1 VSSER
6 DGLLEHLLEGTRCD
20 AAAGESAEAY
30 ERRGTSI
37 ELVEDAEGT
46 RLSVVAERGF
56 ALRLFRSGRTAFAAS
71 SPEAVDRLPFE
82 ARLVLG
88 RARARRGARAA
99 GPVSPDR
106 ASALPPPPPPDEASQ
121 RALLASFRSALLAE
135 GEGAV
140 SLTEA
145 ILTVGART
153 ERVVTTAGR
162 DVTFGSRVATLVATV
177 TGRTAAGSVSA
188 RVLASASR
196 PEELFL
202 ARLAHQAVD
211 RALLPLRGR
220 PLAPARG
227 DLLLDPNVAAPVV
240 GRLAPAFFGDEGDA
254 LLASRTRDGRDA
266 FASPALTLVDDASA
280 PGGPVN
286 ATHDGE
292 GTPHSRTVLVSRG
305 SAAGRLSDW
314 AAAIRLEKRPTGN
327 AMRRAYT
334 DPPAIGVTNFFV
346 DPSRGAAPL
355 ELLRALARG
364 FYAAV
369 LLSRPEVDFSADR
382 FRLHAAGYWVEKGR
396 AAEAVSE
403 TLVEG
408 RLSQLLSA
416 VQAVGDDLKFVPS
429 GSGGAGSPTLFIPK
443 WKGA

>member
-1 VSSER
+1 VSPGR
-6 DGLLEHLLEGTRCD
+6 DGLLERLLAEARCD
-20 AAAGESAEAY
+20 AAAGESAEVY
-30 ERRGTSI
+30 ERRGASI

-46 RLSVVAERGF
+46 RLSVVEERGF

-71 SPEAVDRLPFE
+71 PPETAGRLPLE

-88 RARARRGARAA
+88 RARSRRGARAA
-99 GPVSPDR
+99 GPVTADR
-106 ASALPPPPPPDEASQ
+106 ASALAPGSPPDEASQ

-145 ILTVGART
+145 ILTVGARR

-162 DVTFGSRVATLVATV
+162 DVAFGSGIATLVATV

-202 ARLAHQAVD
+202 ARLAHQAMD

-220 PLAPARG
+220 PLAPPRG
-227 DLLLDPNVAAPVV
+227 DILLDPNVAAPLV

-266 FASPALTLVDDASA
+266 FASPAVSLVDDAAA
-280 PGGPVN
+280 PGGPVKE
-286 ATHDGE
+286 THDGE
-292 GTPHSRTVLVSRG
+292 GTPHARTVLVSRG
-305 SAAGRLSDW
+305 IAAGRLSDF
-314 AAAIRLEKRPTGN
+314 AAAIRLDQPPTGN
-327 AMRRAYT
+327 AIRRAYT
-334 DPPAIGVTNFFV
+334 EPPAIGVTNFFV
-346 DPSRGAAPL
+346 DPSQGVAPL
-355 ELLRALARG
+355 DLLRTLARG

-369 LLSRPEVDFSADR
+369 LLSRPVVDFAADR
-382 FRLHAAGYWVEKGR
+382 FRLHVAGYWVEKGR

-408 RLSQLLSA
+408 RLSELLRA
-416 VQAVGDDLKFVPS
+416 VEAVGDDLKFVPAGS
-429 GSGGAGSPTLFIPK
+429 GSAGSPTLFIPK
-443 WKGA
+443 WKGS

>member
-1 VSSER
+1 VSAGQ
-6 DGLLEHLLEGTRCD
+6 DGLVERLLAGARCD
-20 AAAGESAEAY
+20 AAAGETAEAY

-37 ELVEDAEGT
+37 EIVEDSEGT
-46 RLSVVAERGF
+46 RLSVVTERGL

-71 SPEAVDRLPFE
+71 PPEAADRLPAE

-99 GPVSPDR
+99 GPLAAAG
-106 ASALPPPPPPDEASQ
+106 ASAPAAPLPPDEASA
-121 RALLASFRSALLAE
+121 RALLASFRSALFAA

-145 ILTVGART
+145 ILTAGVRT
-153 ERVVTTAGR
+153 ERVATTAGR
-162 DVTFGSRVATLVATV
+162 DIAFGSGIATLVATV
-177 TGRTAAGSVSA
+177 AGRTSAGSVSA

-196 PEELFL
+196 PEEIPL

-211 RALLPLRGR
+211 RVLLPLRGR

-227 DLLLDPNVAAPVV
+227 DLLLDPSVAAPIVS
-240 GRLAPAFFGDEGDA
+240 RLAPAFFGDEGDA

-266 FASPALTLVDDASA
+266 FAAPALSLVDDASA
-280 PGGPVN
+280 PGGPVK

-292 GTPHSRTVLVSRG
+292 GTPHARTVLVSRG
-305 SAAGRLSDW
+305 VARGRLSDT
-314 AAAIRLEKRPTGN
+314 AAAVRLERPPTGN
-327 AMRRAYT
+327 ALRRAYT
-334 DPPAIGVTNFFV
+334 EPPAIGVTNFFV
-346 DPSRGAAPL
+346 DPSAGVAPL
-355 ELLRALARG
+355 DLLRALARG

-369 LLSRPEVDFSADR
+369 LLSRPEVDLPADR

-396 AAEAVSE
+396 ATDAISE

-408 RLSQLLSA
+408 RLSELLRSVA
-416 VQAVGDDLKFVPS
+416 AVGDDLRFAPS
-429 GSGGAGSPTLFIPK
+429 GAGSPTLFVPK

>member
-1 VSSER
+1 MNPGH
-6 DGLLEHLLEGTRCD
+6 DGLLERLLDDARCD
-20 AAAGESAEAY
+20 AGAGESAEAY

-37 ELVEDAEGT
+37 ELAEDAEGT

-71 SPEAVDRLPFE
+71 PPESVDRLPFE

-99 GPVSPDR
+99 GPVALDR
-106 ASALPPPPPPDEASQ
+106 PSALPPPSPPDEASA
-121 RALLASFRSALLAE
+121 RALLASFRSALIAE

-153 ERVVTTAGR
+153 ERVATTAGR
-162 DVTFGSRVATLVATV
+162 DVAFGSGIATLVATV

-220 PLAPARG
+220 PLAPSRA
-227 DLLLDPNVAAPVV
+227 DLLLDPNVAAPVI
-240 GRLAPAFFGDEGDA
+240 GRLAPAFFGDEGAA

-266 FASPALTLVDDASA
+266 FASPALSLVDDASA
-280 PGGPVN
+280 PGGPVK
-286 ATHDGE
+286 ASYDGE

-305 SAAGRLSDW
+305 VATGRLSDC
-314 AAAIRLEKRPTGN
+314 AAAICLEQPPTGN
-327 AMRRAYT
+327 AMRRAYVE
-334 DPPAIGVTNFFV
+334 PPAIGITNFFV
-346 DPSRGAAPL
+346 DPSRGVAPL

-369 LLSRPEVDFSADR
+369 LLSRPDVDFAADR
-382 FRLHAAGYWVEKGR
+382 FRLHAAGYWVEKGQ
-396 AAEAVSE
+396 AAGTVSE

-408 RLSQLLSA
+408 RLSELLRA
-416 VQAVGDDLKFVPS
+416 VEAVGDDLKFVPS
-429 GSGGAGSPTLFIPK
+429 GSGGAGSPTLFVPK

>member
-1 VSSER
+1 MR
-6 DGLLEHLLEGTRCD
+6 GGHDGLLERLLASARCD

-37 ELVEDAEGT
+37 EFVEDAEGM
-46 RLSVVAERGF
+46 RLSVVKERGF

-71 SPEAVDRLPFE
+71 PPEAVESLPAE

-88 RARARRGARAA
+88 RARTRRGARAT
-99 GPVSPDR
+99 GPVAGRD
-106 ASALPPPPPPDEASQ
+106 ASAPPSPPDEASA
-121 RALLASFRSALLAE
+121 RVLLASFRSDLLAA

-145 ILTVGART
+145 VLTAGART

-162 DVTFGSRVATLVATV
+162 DVAFGSAMATLVATV

-188 RVLASASR
+188 RVLASAPR
-196 PEELFL
+196 ADELSL
-202 ARLAHQAVD
+202 SRLAHHAVD
-211 RALLPLRGR
+211 RVLLPLRGR

-240 GRLAPAFFGDEGDA
+240 GRLAPAFFGDDGDV

-266 FASPALTLVDDASA
+266 FAAPVLSLVDDASV
-280 PGGPVN
+280 PGGPVS

-292 GTPHSRTVLVSRG
+292 GTAHARTVVVSRG
-305 SAAGRLSDW
+305 IATSRLSD
-314 AAAIRLEKRPTGN
+314 AAAAVRLDQPPTGN
-327 AMRRAYT
+327 ALRRAYT
-334 DPPAIGVTNFFV
+334 EPPAIGVTNFFV
-346 DPSRGAAPL
+346 DPTAGVAPL

-369 LLSRPEVDFSADR
+369 LLSRPEVDLAADR

-396 AAEAVSE
+396 ATEAISE

-408 RLSQLLSA
+408 RLSELLRA
-416 VQAVGDDLKFVPS
+416 VEAVGDDLKFVPS
-429 GSGGAGSPTLFIPK
+429 GAGGTGSPTLFVPK

>member
-1 VSSER
+1 VSPGR
-6 DGLLEHLLEGTRCD
+6 DGLLERLLAESRCD
-20 AAAGESAEAY
+20 ATAGESAEAY

-71 SPEAVDRLPFE
+71 PPEAVDRLPFE

-99 GPVSPDR
+99 GPVALDR
-106 ASALPPPPPPDEASQ
+106 ASALAPPPPPDEASA

-153 ERVVTTAGR
+153 ERVATTAGR
-162 DVTFGSRVATLVATV
+162 DVAFGSGIATLVATV

-266 FASPALTLVDDASA
+266 FASPALSLVDDASA
-280 PGGPVN
+280 PGGPVK

-305 SAAGRLSDW
+305 IAAGRLSDS
-314 AAAIRLEKRPTGN
+314 AAAIRLQQPPTGN

-346 DPSRGAAPL
+346 DPSRGVAPL

-369 LLSRPEVDFSADR
+369 LLSRPEVDFAADR

-408 RLSQLLSA
+408 RLSELLRA
-416 VQAVGDDLKFVPS
+416 VEAVGDDLKFVPS
-429 GSGGAGSPTLFIPK
+429 GSGGAGSPTLFVPK

>member
-1 VSSER
+1 VS
-6 DGLLEHLLEGTRCD
+6 DGLLERLLAESRCD

-37 ELVEDAEGT
+37 ELVEDPEGT

-71 SPEAVDRLPFE
+71 PPETVDRLPLE

-99 GPVSPDR
+99 GPVASDR
-106 ASALPPPPPPDEASQ
+106 GPALAPPQPPDEGSA
-121 RALLASFRSALLAE
+121 RALLASFRSTLLAE
-135 GEGAV
+135 GEGSV

-153 ERVVTTAGR
+153 ERVATTAGR
-162 DVTFGSRVATLVATV
+162 DVSYGSGVATLVATV
-177 TGRTAAGSVSA
+177 AGRTAAGSVSA
-188 RVLASASR
+188 RVLACATR

-220 PLAPARG
+220 PLALARG
-227 DLLLDPNVAAPVV
+227 DLLLDPAVAAPVV

-266 FASPALTLVDDASA
+266 FASPALSLVDDASA
-280 PGGPVN
+280 AGGPVK

-292 GTPHSRTVLVSRG
+292 GTPHARTVLVSRG
-305 SAAGRLSDW
+305 IVAGRLSDS
-314 AAAIRLEKRPTGN
+314 AAAIRLEKPPTGN

-334 DPPAIGVTNFFV
+334 DPPAIGITNFFV
-346 DPSRGAAPL
+346 DPSRGVAPL

-369 LLSRPEVDFSADR
+369 LLSRPEVDFAADR

-408 RLSQLLSA
+408 RLSDLLRA
-416 VQAVGDDLKFVPS
+416 VEAVGDDLKFVPS
-429 GSGGAGSPTLFIPK
+429 GSGGAGSPTLFVPR
-443 WKGA
+443 WKGV

>member
-1 VSSER
+1 MSSPR
-6 DGLLEHLLEGTRCD
+6 DGLLERILAGARCD

-37 ELVEDAEGT
+37 ELAEDAEGT

-71 SPEAVDRLPFE
+71 PPEASERLPAE

-88 RARARRGARAA
+88 RARARRGARAT
-99 GPVSPDR
+99 GPVAPGP
-106 ASALPPPPPPDEASQ
+106 ASALAPPPPPDEASA

-153 ERVVTTAGR
+153 ERVATTAGR
-162 DVTFGSRVATLVATV
+162 DVAFGSGIATLVATV

-196 PEELFL
+196 PGELFL
-202 ARLAHQAVD
+202 DRLAHHAVD
-211 RALLPLRGR
+211 RVLLPLRGR

-227 DLLLDPNVAAPVV
+227 DLLLDPNVAATVV
-240 GRLAPAFFGDEGDA
+240 GRLASAFFGDEGNA

-266 FASPALTLVDDASA
+266 FASPLFSLVDDSTV
-280 PGGPVN
+280 PGGPVK

-305 SAAGRLSDW
+305 IAAGKLSDSAA
-314 AAAIRLEKRPTGN
+314 AVRLERPPTGN
-327 AMRRAYT
+327 ALRRAYT
-334 DPPAIGVTNFFV
+334 EPPAIGITNLFV
-346 DPSRGAAPL
+346 DSSAGVPPL
-355 ELLRALARG
+355 DLLRALARG

-369 LLSRPEVDFSADR
+369 LLSRPEVDLPGDR
-382 FRLHAAGYWVEKGR
+382 FRLHAAGYWIEKGR
-396 AAEAVSE
+396 AREAVSE

-408 RLSQLLSA
+408 RLSEFLRSIS
-416 VQAVGDDLKFVPS
+416 AVGDDLRFVPS
-429 GSGGAGSPTLFIPK
+429 GTGSAGAPTLFVPK

>member
-1 VSSER
+1 VSPGR
-6 DGLLEHLLEGTRCD
+6 DGLLERLLADARCD
-20 AAAGESAEAY
+20 TAAGESAEAY

-46 RLSVVAERGF
+46 RLSVVEERGF

-71 SPEAVDRLPFE
+71 PPEIAGRLPFE
-82 ARLVLG
+82 ARVVLG
-88 RARARRGARAA
+88 RARSRRGAHAA
-99 GPVSPDR
+99 GPVAAGGAAAP
-106 ASALPPPPPPDEASQ
+106 APNPPPDEASA

-145 ILTVGART
+145 ILTVGARR
-153 ERVVTTAGR
+153 ERVATTAGR
-162 DVTFGSRVATLVATV
+162 DVAFGSGIATLVATV

-220 PLAPARG
+220 PLAPRRG

-266 FASPALTLVDDASA
+266 FASPALTLVDEASA
-280 PGGPVN
+280 PGGPVK

-292 GTPHSRTVLVSRG
+292 GTPHARTVLVSRG
-305 SAAGRLSDW
+305 IVAGRLSDT
-314 AAAIRLEKRPTGN
+314 AAAIRLDQPPTGN
-327 AMRRAYT
+327 AIRRGYT
-334 DPPAIGVTNFFV
+334 EPPTIGVTNFFV
-346 DPSRGAAPL
+346 DPSQGVAPL
-355 ELLRALARG
+355 DLLRALARG

-369 LLSRPEVDFSADR
+369 LLSRPEVDFAADR
-382 FRLHAAGYWVEKGR
+382 FRLHVAGYWVERGR

-408 RLSQLLSA
+408 RLSELLRA
-416 VQAVGDDLKFVPS
+416 VEAVGDDLKFVPAGS
-429 GSGGAGSPTLFIPK
+429 GSAGSPTLFVPK
-443 WKGA
+443 WKGS